1 MVCSAVYHGTNVN
14 TFCKKTSK
22 RERERKK
29 NQCTH
34 VFTLET
40 FFWKTFYF
48 YTSIIFIADFIW
60 NSCFCFFITN
70 YRNLCN
76 THWVSAVLFINQE
89 IIKRQKNYRHI
100 SDRMINASLASKQN
114 NSDEIKTMR
123 KYHRWNYS
131 RQRKKNNNIQK
142 CLKKLRE
149 SDSLSYS
156 LRKNKK
162 KNRTKSGK

>member
-1 MVCSAVYHGTNVN
+1 MQCIMYTNVN
-14 TFCKKTSK
+14 TFCKKT
-22 RERERKK
+22 REMFSRSTHSLK
-29 NQCTH
+29 N
-34 VFTLET
+34 
-40 FFWKTFYF
+40 
-48 YTSIIFIADFIW
+48 IILQLFSSLILYEILV
-60 NSCFCFFITN
+60 FCFFITN
-70 YRNLCN
+70 YRNVCN

-131 RQRKKNNNIQK
+131 RQRKKNNSIQK

-156 LRKNKK
+156 LGKNKK